1 MAERTARATH
11 EPAGVAA
18 KGGPTLAVVTRP
30 LDAKVTATCTVPCW
44 PVAHAATA
52 LRTRPIAAMMSPR
65 AGVSASPPDVRGA
78 GSALLLPPPPDAHRK
93 MHGMSPRQLRT
104 HGLTVVVGAVGGAA
118 TCGAGSLLARLDAA
132 EELALDLERARPPLS
147 DPRLGGVFVAGAV
160 PGVGGCCE
168 GCGSGVVGCASTVGV
183 ALCDDRSLLIVVAA
197 GAVRM
202 IMAAPSPPPT
212 RMIDA
217 PRTLTITVL
226 LLFAGFSLGS
236 AASVGAATGASTGP
250 ASGEASPPPSPRI
263 APSDEPPVASALMS
277 MMLESEWAFG
287 SCFSSPPESCA
298 SEKSAEFSLR
308 APVALDPLL
317 LFDSLLDALELEKKS
332 PLDAGGAA
340 AVFAADGT
348 GLRAA
353 VSRTSLV
360 VPNRGVSVSA
370 GFDMN
375 VTRCPRWL
383 REDPT
388 SRANHRW

>member
-1 MAERTARATH
+1 VAERTARATH

-44 PVAHAATA
+44 PVAHAETA

-78 GSALLLPPPPDAHRK
+78 GSALLLPPPPEAQRK

-104 HGLTVVVGAVGGAA
+104 HGLTVGVVGVGGAV
-118 TCGAGSLLARLDAA
+118 TCGAGSLLVRVDAV
-132 EELALDLERARPPLS
+132 EALDLERARPPPS
-147 DPRLGGVFVAGAV
+147 DARLVGVFVAGAL
-160 PGVGGCCE
+160 PGAGACCA
-168 GCGSGVVGCASTVGV
+168 GCGSGVEGCASTVGV
-183 ALCDDRSLLIVVAA
+183 VLGDDDRSPLIVVVAA

-277 MMLESEWAFG
+277 MMLESEWAFC

-308 APVALDPLL
+308 APVPFDPLL
-317 LFDSLLDALELEKKS
+317 LFDSLLEALALEKKS

-340 AVFAADGT
+340 AVFDADGT